1 MTASNMGKAIN
12 SLASFIFSSF
22 SRYPRSPS
30 TVARMDANQY
40 RTALRALRL
49 NQTTAA
55 RFLGVA
61 VSTSHNYAQ
70 GKSPVPEQIAM
81 LLSVMIHL
89 KIGPIEARET
99 AGLPIDDYRGG
110 RAKE

>member
-30 TVARMDANQY
+30 TVARMD
-40 RTALRALRL
+40 
-49 NQTTAA
+49 
-55 RFLGVA
+55 
-61 VSTSHNYAQ
+61 
-70 GKSPVPEQIAM
+70 
-81 LLSVMIHL
+81 L

-99 AGLPIDDYRGG
+99 AGLPIDDYRAGG
-110 RAKE
+110 QKNRKARESGS